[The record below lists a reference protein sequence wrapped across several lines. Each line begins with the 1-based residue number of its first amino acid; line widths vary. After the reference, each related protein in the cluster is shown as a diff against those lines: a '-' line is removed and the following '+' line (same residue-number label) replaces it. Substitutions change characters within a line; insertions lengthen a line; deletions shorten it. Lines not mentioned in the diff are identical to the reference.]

1 MILHTAIMSCCPLC
15 CMLDSSSYIE
25 ILPKDWWR
33 RIDPDQGRAENLKR
47 GLDIAQVNKNGTCS
61 GAILDVG

>member
-1 MILHTAIMSCCPLC
+1 
-15 CMLDSSSYIE
+15 MLDSSSYIE